1 MITMK
6 HHVVRVHSAVHTW
19 RHIWSE
25 HTLAVLLLAL
35 VVFVTPVAASTRFN
49 ERSLLMYSNSA
60 NAVTTYK
67 LSMRYMTPAPVGSVD
82 MLFCMDPIPHHP
94 CVAPP
99 GLDVSNAILASQLGE
114 AGFSILSQNAN
125 HIILT
130 RTPIMIT
137 PAQMSS
143 YEFTNITNPD
153 ETGEAFSIRLRSH
166 TSTDATG
173 PQIDWGSVRG
183 EVNQGITIET
193 QVPPILDFCLAE
205 VVDNYCA
212 VSNNNYYTDMGQLA
226 EDQTLTAQS
235 QMIVGTNATAGF
247 SITVHGKPLAAGTD
261 IIDGLS
267 VPTPST
273 KGVNQ
278 FGINLVANNTPNVGS
293 DPDGTWAN
301 AVTSADYGTPDLF
314 KFVDGDEVAYSPN
327 VSLSKRFTISYIV
340 NASPDLRPG
349 VYTTTV
355 TFLASGR
362 F

>member
-1 MITMK
+1 
-6 HHVVRVHSAVHTW
+6 
-19 RHIWSE
+19 
-25 HTLAVLLLAL
+25 
-35 VVFVTPVAASTRFN
+35 
-49 ERSLLMYSNSA
+49 MYSNTA
-60 NAVTTYK
+60 NEVTTYK

-82 MLFCMDPIPHHP
+82 MLFCMDPIPHHA

-99 GLDVSNAILASQLGE
+99 GLDVSNAILSSQLGE
-114 AGFSILSQNAN
+114 AGFSIQSQTAN
-125 HIILT
+125 HIVLT
-130 RTPIMIT
+130 RTPTMIA
-137 PAQMSS
+137 PNQLSS

-166 TSTDATG
+166 TSTNATG

-183 EVNQGITIET
+183 EVSQGIYIET
-193 QVPPILDFCLAE
+193 QVPPILEFCLAE
-205 VVDNYCA
+205 VVDAHCA

-226 EDQTLTAQS
+226 ADQTLTAQS

-247 SITVHGKPLAAGTD
+247 SITVHGNAMAAGTS
-261 IIDGLS
+261 IIESLDN
-267 VPTPST
+267 PTPSI

-293 DPDGTWAN
+293 NPDGTWAN
-301 AVTSADYGTPDLF
+301 AVASPDYGTPDLF

-349 VYTTTV
+349 TYTTTV
-355 TFLASGR
+355 TFVASGR

>member
-1 MITMK
+1 MK
-6 HHVVRVHSAVHTW
+6 HLVVRVHATVHTW
-19 RHIWSE
+19 RHIGSE
-25 HTLAVLLLAL
+25 QVLAVLLLAL
-35 VVFVTPVAASTRFN
+35 VVFVTPVAASTRFT
-49 ERSLLMYSNSA
+49 ERSLLMYSNEA
-60 NAVTTYK
+60 NVVTTYK
-67 LSMRYMTPAPVGSVD
+67 LSMRYMTPSPVGSVD
-82 MLFCMDPIPHHP
+82 MLFCVDPIPHHA

-99 GLDVSNAILASQLGE
+99 GLDVSNAVLSSQLGE
-114 AGFSILSQNAN
+114 AGFSILSQTTN
-125 HIILT
+125 HIVLT
-130 RTPIMIT
+130 RNPVMIT

-153 ETGEAFSIRLRSH
+153 GADKEAFSIRLRSH
-166 TSTDATG
+166 ASMDATG

-183 EVNQGITIET
+183 QINEGITIET

-212 VSNNNYYTDMGQLA
+212 ISNNNYYTDMGQLS

-247 SITVHGKPLAAGTD
+247 SITVHGNSMAAGTN
-261 IIDGLS
+261 IIESLS
-267 VPTPST
+267 NPTPSM

-278 FGINLVANNTPNVGS
+278 FGINLVANTSPNVGS
-293 DPDGTWAN
+293 NPDGAWAN
-301 AVTSADYGTPDLF
+301 AVTTPDYGTPDLF

-349 VYTTTV
+349 TYTTTI
-355 TFLASGR
+355 TFVASGR

>member
-1 MITMK
+1 M
-6 HHVVRVHSAVHTW
+6 
-19 RHIWSE
+19 
-25 HTLAVLLLAL
+25 LAVLLLAL
-35 VVFVTPVAASTRFN
+35 VVLVTPVAASTRFT
-49 ERSLLMYSNSA
+49 ERSLFMYSNVAS
-60 NAVTTYK
+60 AVTTYK

-82 MLFCMDPIPHHP
+82 MLFCIDPIPHHP

-99 GLDVSNAILASQLGE
+99 GLDVSNAVLSNQLGE
-114 AGFSILSQNAN
+114 AGFSILSQTSN
-125 HIILT
+125 HIVLT

-143 YEFTNITNPD
+143 YEFANIVNPQDTN
-153 ETGEAFSIRLRSH
+153 ESFSIRLRSH

-173 PQIDWGSVRG
+173 PQIDWGSVKG
-183 EVNQGITIET
+183 QINEGITIET
-193 QVPPILDFCLAE
+193 QVPPILEFCLAE
-205 VVDNYCA
+205 AVDDHCN
-212 VSNNNYYTDMGQLA
+212 VSNNNYYTDMGQLSA
-226 EDQTLTAQS
+226 DETLTAQS

-247 SITVHGKPLAAGTD
+247 SIVAYGTPLAAGTNV
-261 IIDGLS
+261 IDALP
-267 VPTPST
+267 VPTAST

-293 DPDGTWAN
+293 DPDGEWAN
-301 AVTSADYGTPDLF
+301 AVASADYSMPNLF

-349 VYTTTV
+349 TYTTTV
-355 TFLASGR
+355 TFVASGR